1 MKKNTN
7 VSRIVKVNATKSQI
21 VSALKKLDWKLEYY
35 KKYYFTYETIYDD
48 SGYIIGDVMIAV
60 YPSNNSF
67 RIEIDKR
74 EYPKGYSFEYSDLE
88 RYVSYLKEK
97 IENE

>member
-1 MKKNTN
+1 
-7 VSRIVKVNATKSQI
+7 
-21 VSALKKLDWKLEYY
+21 
-35 KKYYFTYETIYDD
+35 
-48 SGYIIGDVMIAV
+48 MIAV